1 MGVGAALPLVKGGGV
16 LKMIREVPV
25 VVEGLSPRPVS
36 LRTGI

>member
-1 MGVGAALPLVKGGGV
+1 MGVGAALPLVKGGV